1 MGDEQF
7 NEGKG
12 VGGPRQTNGK
22 QAIPYLPVPQHLNC
36 MPSLPLDPVPA
47 YPSTSSHPLRFAL
60 SLLAYQ
66 AFLFSFPIYLL
77 FLNTVL
83 LHFSLIPLS
92 SSFPSSRSP
101 SLLSSSLFT
110 PSPLFSFPCQFLL
123 LVQQPLPRVL
133 QPHTHTPS
141 VQL

>member
-47 YPSTSSHPLRFAL
+47 YPSTSSHLPSLRSLPISL
-60 SLLAYQ
+60 SN
-66 AFLFSFPIYLL
+66 FPI
-77 FLNTVL
+77 
-83 LHFSLIPLS
+83 
-92 SSFPSSRSP
+92 
-101 SLLSSSLFT
+101 LLSSIFAFLKHSPSAFLSHPPALLLSITTLSVSSLLFAIHSFTTLFFSLSICLARAAAT
-110 PSPLFSFPCQFLL
+110 PSGSPT
-123 LVQQPLPRVL
+123 
-133 QPHTHTPS
+133 THTPS